1 MENKKEL
8 QINKEFVTKE
18 LNNYLK
24 TLSKDK
30 SQSFINVIG
39 VWYGIPYTETYSQ
52 ELYYSNDDLDVILS
66 MVPNKENISIFPYVD
81 REEIIANNNN
91 LLERIKQKRNE
102 KN

>member
-39 VWYGIPYTETYSQ
+39 VWHGIPYTETYS
-52 ELYYSNDDLDVILS
+52 
-66 MVPNKENISIFPYVD
+66 
-81 REEIIANNNN
+81 
-91 LLERIKQKRNE
+91 
-102 KN
+102 